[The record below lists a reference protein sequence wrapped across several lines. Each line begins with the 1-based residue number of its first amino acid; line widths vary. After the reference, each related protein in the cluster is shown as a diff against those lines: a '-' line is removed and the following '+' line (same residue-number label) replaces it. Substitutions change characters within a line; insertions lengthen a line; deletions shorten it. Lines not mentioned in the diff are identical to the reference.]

1 MRILVIEDDDYTASY
16 LVRALNESGHVGD
29 RAEDGRT
36 GLVMAQEGIY
46 DALIVDRR
54 LPGLDG
60 IALVEAFRR
69 GDRTTPI
76 LMLSA
81 QASTVQRVEGLQ
93 AGADDYLAKPFATVE
108 VLARLDGLLR
118 TAHRQSR
125 QSGVSTGAVA
135 NTAASTAPRR
145 PNALATS
152 SSALQV
158 GPLSLDTAA
167 RCVTREG
174 KTIALQHR
182 ECLILEKLMRHHG
195 QVVTRSMLL
204 ESAWDYAFDPLDNVI
219 DKHIHRLRRK
229 LNEGFALPLIR
240 TVTGAGY
247 VLDIQGG

>member
-81 QASTVQRVEGLQ
+81 QASTLQRVEGLR

-118 TAHRQSR
+118 TAHRQ
-125 QSGVSTGAVA
+125 TGQPGSAGAAAVRAA
-135 NTAASTAPRR
+135 NTPAAGPST
-145 PNALATS
+145 
-152 SSALQV
+152 LQV
-158 GPLSLDTAA
+158 GSLSLDTAA
-167 RCVTREG
+167 RCVVREG
-174 KTIALQHR
+174 KTIALQQR
-182 ECLILEKLMRHHG
+182 ECMILEKLMRHHG

-247 VLDIQGG
+247 VLDIGMDI